1 VYAELEGTM
10 TDRQVQKVVEMY
22 RSIAATN
29 RDDATTAFLL
39 TNRKSRLTTH
49 LNAS

>member
-39 TNRKSRLTTH
+39 ERTASRV
-49 LNAS
+49 